1 MQDGCLIPQSGLD
14 FCHSSYYLVT
24 NYSRL
29 NMMKCDSLERQQRG
43 SMFMQINGSGTIPEC
58 REIYI
63 TLSPKVILLAIS
75 IAACDEINQVFSA

>member
-1 MQDGCLIPQSGLD
+1 
-14 FCHSSYYLVT
+14 
-24 NYSRL
+24 
-29 NMMKCDSLERQQRG
+29 MKCDSLERQQRG